1 MSQSFRYCPNCG
13 TQNPKEA
20 EECIKCGLVFSKF
33 KPFSI
38 TVEKVEQKKSNFFYY
53 LIFFVGLLFLS
64 YMITIVIIEKKFLN
78 VEEKKG
84 GIYNLTMKLENIY
97 KKLPIENIEQ
107 KTKCL
112 KEIELMEKM
121 ISTIPVSEDIE
132 KLNIFSENLKDIKN
146 ILLKNKELDLN
157 TQKKLKK
164 NLLNLNNFCFY

>member
-38 TVEKVEQKKSNFFYY
+38 TVEKVEEKKSNFLYY
-53 LIFFVGLLFLS
+53 LIFFVGFLFLS

-84 GIYNLTMKLENIY
+84 GIYNLTIKLENIY

-107 KTKCL
+107 KEKYK
-112 KEIELMEKM
+112 KEIELMEKL
-121 ISTIPVSEDIE
+121 ISNFPVSEDIE
-132 KLNIFSENLKDIKN
+132 KINLFAENLKDIKV
-146 ILLKNKELDLN
+146 ILEENKELDLN
-157 TQKKLKK
+157 TQKRIEEKFAKLK
-164 NLLNLNNFCFY
+164 